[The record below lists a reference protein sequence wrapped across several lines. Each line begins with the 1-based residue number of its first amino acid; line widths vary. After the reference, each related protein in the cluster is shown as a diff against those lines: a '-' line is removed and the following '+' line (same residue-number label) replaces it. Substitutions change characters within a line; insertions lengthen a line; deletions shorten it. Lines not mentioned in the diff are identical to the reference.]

1 MFSSFPLDFLLSKE
15 GAVFTALVA
24 TSALKYV
31 SLQRVR
37 AARDQEFTLVG
48 HVSEL
53 TVYPIKA
60 CGGVDL
66 QSAQATDVGLCA
78 DGYYDRRWMI
88 QSKDTGSYVNMRMHP
103 RLTLVTTTVD
113 SDWFV
118 VSAPDMTPLH
128 LPRYPNPA
136 EFEHVNV
143 NIYGQTLR
151 ALDVGSEASDWFTRF
166 LRQPVRLLHAGPGVG
181 TRDAYYMPLS
191 WETEARKGD
200 KTVFG
205 YLTAYLM
212 CTTASLAELNS
223 RMDNPVIIRNFR
235 PNIVVDSSIPFDE
248 DSWEE
253 IRIGSA
259 AKFHYVQPCRRCVI
273 TTVDPN
279 TAEVNAKSQPLATL
293 RKYRE
298 RSQYGHA
305 PLFGAYISLDC
316 QGPIKVGDP
325 VYVIRRQSPAF

>member
-200 KTVFG
+200 KNSTVAWTILLSSETFV
-205 YLTAYLM
+205 LTLWWTAPFLLM
-212 CTTASLAELNS
+212 RTVGRRYALGQLPSSTTFNHAEDVSLQRWTQILLRSMRRASLWQRLE
-223 RMDNPVIIRNFR
+223 
-235 PNIVVDSSIPFDE
+235 SI
-248 DSWEE
+248 
-253 IRIGSA
+253 
-259 AKFHYVQPCRRCVI
+259 AK
-273 TTVDPN
+273 DPN
-279 TAEVNAKSQPLATL
+279 MDMLHCLEHTF
-293 RKYRE
+293 
-298 RSQYGHA
+298 H
-305 PLFGAYISLDC
+305 
-316 QGPIKVGDP
+316 
-325 VYVIRRQSPAF
+325 